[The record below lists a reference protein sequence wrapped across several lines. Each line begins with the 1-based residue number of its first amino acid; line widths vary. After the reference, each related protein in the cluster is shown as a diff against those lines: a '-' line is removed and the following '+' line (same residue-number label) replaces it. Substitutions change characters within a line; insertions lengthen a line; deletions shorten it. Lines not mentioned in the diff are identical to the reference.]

1 MSLERA
7 IHSLTDLIT
16 GIPALGHRPVYRSG
30 GWVSV
35 QTPVFDVT
43 DYGATGD
50 GLTDDTVKIQDAID
64 AAGAAG
70 GGVVFFPAGTYL
82 ISLRATFTLSSV
94 QYALIVPFDNVTL
107 RGEGRNS
114 VITKTDQHTNGHVA
128 IFVTGQGKN
137 AATFGTSDMVAAD
150 LNLGALTI
158 YPMTAAAAQA
168 SSVTLATAGDAANFA
183 AGDLVYIRSGQ
194 TIPVANEPEPDAELN
209 EVTAANAGTGVLSL
223 KYPLT
228 KAYVQEYFATSSK
241 NTATTTTPSAWPA
254 KFGVV
259 NATDVLISDV
269 TIEDLHFHVS
279 AASTSC
285 QTLALSQVVRP
296 LIRRCTGDLTRAS
309 FQAWGPH
316 RFLRVRDNEVHVTT
330 DVAGNVFVAADR
342 GCTDMEVRG
351 NTFLS
356 RGGGYHAFVH
366 ANEGTANFTVRDN
379 VFRAT
384 GSTDTSLGFFGS
396 TGRGYNHSFTNN
408 EFSGL
413 GMGTLLGMVGIDGV
427 LITGNRLSSSG
438 GVISL
443 TGCTGLTLGHN
454 ETGGGTVFVHP
465 DATEGAVA
473 MEPPALARWVFFD
486 SAAKVKIGTLPLYA
500 IPIEVSIYVQIAF
513 NAGSPTI
520 SVGNNGFATVF
531 MASAAAVGAQ
541 GFATVVRQTY
551 SQWLDSAGDDVYAWI
566 TPDGSTAGKAL
577 VVVRYVIAP
586 QQT

>member
-269 TIEDLHFHVS
+269 TIEEIGRAHV
-279 AASTSC
+279 
-285 QTLALSQVVRP
+285 
-296 LIRRCTGDLTRAS
+296 
-309 FQAWGPH
+309 
-316 RFLRVRDNEVHVTT
+316 
-330 DVAGNVFVAADR
+330 
-342 GCTDMEVRG
+342 
-351 NTFLS
+351 
-356 RGGGYHAFVH
+356 
-366 ANEGTANFTVRDN
+366 
-379 VFRAT
+379 
-384 GSTDTSLGFFGS
+384 
-396 TGRGYNHSFTNN
+396 
-408 EFSGL
+408 
-413 GMGTLLGMVGIDGV
+413 
-427 LITGNRLSSSG
+427 
-438 GVISL
+438 
-443 TGCTGLTLGHN
+443 
-454 ETGGGTVFVHP
+454 
-465 DATEGAVA
+465 
-473 MEPPALARWVFFD
+473 
-486 SAAKVKIGTLPLYA
+486 
-500 IPIEVSIYVQIAF
+500 
-513 NAGSPTI
+513 
-520 SVGNNGFATVF
+520 
-531 MASAAAVGAQ
+531 
-541 GFATVVRQTY
+541 
-551 SQWLDSAGDDVYAWI
+551 
-566 TPDGSTAGKAL
+566 
-577 VVVRYVIAP
+577 
-586 QQT
+586 